1 MSLNRIL
8 QITSYTQNKMRSK
21 GFQLLVEYFQIAL
34 GILLASVGLK
44 AFLLPNGF
52 LDGGVT
58 GIAILIN
65 TQWEVNV
72 SYLLIALS
80 IPFLLLAYFTLSKR
94 ILIKSII
101 SIIGLAIFIEI
112 ETFAPITD
120 DKLLISIFGGLL
132 VGLGLGITI
141 RNGAVLDGAE
151 ILGVFLNDRFNL
163 PIGQV
168 ILFLNVILFSITAFV
183 LSVEIAL
190 YSILTYIVTAKVT
203 DFVIEGFE
211 DFIGVMIVSSQFRA
225 IEKSIIE
232 KVGAG
237 MTIYKGEKG
246 YGNNGQLKEF
256 MIIHTVVNRID
267 IRKVHRV
274 IDEIDESAF
283 VVEYDI
289 NNIKGGVLRRYLDRK
304 KERKL
309 NPTLFT
315 NTTN

>member
-1 MSLNRIL
+1 MKL
-8 QITSYTQNKMRSK
+8 K
-21 GFQLLVEYFQIAL
+21 GYQLLSEYFQIAL
-34 GILLASVGLK
+34 GIVLASIGLK
-44 AFLLPNGF
+44 VFLLPNGF

-65 TQWEVNV
+65 TQWEVSV
-72 SYLLIALS
+72 SYLLIVLS
-80 IPFLLLAYFTLSKR
+80 LPFLLLAYFTLSKR
-94 ILIKSII
+94 ILLKSIV
-101 SIIGLAIFIEI
+101 SIIGLAIFIEF
-112 ETFAPITD
+112 ETFAPITE

-168 ILFLNVILFSITAFV
+168 ILFFNVILFGVTAFV
-183 LSVEIAL
+183 LSVEVAL

-211 DFIGVMIVSSQFRA
+211 DFIGVMIVSSHYRE
-225 IEKSIIE
+225 IEKNIIE

-237 MTIYKGEKG
+237 MTLYKGEKG
-246 YGNNGQLKEF
+246 YGNKGELKEF

-274 IDEIDESAF
+274 IDEIDENAF
-283 VVEYDI
+283 VVEYDV

-304 KERKL
+304 KQRKL
-309 NPTLFT
+309 APTLFST
-315 NTTN
+315 GGTSLEKEK